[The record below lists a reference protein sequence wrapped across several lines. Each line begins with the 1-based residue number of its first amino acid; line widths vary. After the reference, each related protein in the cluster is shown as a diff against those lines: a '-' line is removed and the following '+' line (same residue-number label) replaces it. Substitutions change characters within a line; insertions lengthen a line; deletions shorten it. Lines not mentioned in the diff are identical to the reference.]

1 MTGMQFVQYSVSRWR
16 ELYMWHTLN
25 LQKEP
30 DLARWI
36 PLFAL
41 AVAVRAQSAPKFE
54 VASIR
59 LCASGTPAG
68 KTSAASGRDPSNSSP
83 DRLTLNCQSVSRM
96 IRSAYVTNGQ
106 FNPLDQ
112 TPIEGGPVWI
122 DSDRYQIVAKAEGSP
137 GQETMRGPML
147 RALLEDR
154 FKVKVH
160 RETREVSVYSLTVAK
175 SGPKLKPFQE
185 GSCLVLDFSK
195 PFALPEKPIPFCGIP
210 QRKRNGLNVT
220 FEVHGGSLDDL
231 SKALGTDLDR
241 IVINRTA
248 IAGKFDFHL
257 EFAPDETTPTLKS
270 WLAAADPSGGPSIFT
285 AIQQQLG
292 LKLESAKGPRE
303 FLVIDSIE
311 RPSEN

>member
-1 MTGMQFVQYSVSRWR
+1 M
-16 ELYMWHTLN
+16 
-25 LQKEP
+25 
-30 DLARWI
+30 I

-41 AVAVRAQSAPKFE
+41 TVAVRAQPAPKFE

-59 LCASGTPAG
+59 LCTSGNTG

-106 FNPLDQ
+106 FKPLDQ

-122 DSDRYQIVAKAEGSP
+122 DSDRYQIAAKAEGTP

-160 RETREVSVYSLTVAK
+160 RETREVPVYSLTVAK
-175 SGPKLKPFQE
+175 NGPKLKAFQE
-185 GSCLVLDFSK
+185 GSCVILDSSK
-195 PFALPEKPIPFCGIP
+195 PALPEKPIPFCGLA
-210 QRKRNGLNVT
+210 QRKRNGLTVT
-220 FEVHGGSLDDL
+220 WQVHGGSLDDL
-231 SKALGTDLDR
+231 SRALGSDLDR

-257 EFAPDETTPTLKS
+257 EFAPDETTPVLKS
-270 WLAAADPSGGPSIFT
+270 WLAAADPSGGPSIFI